1 MKKSHHSFN
10 QGHLYIS
17 GLINPHMGAHLL
29 VTSTP
34 TDTSGAI
41 LGESKASKLDEFT
54 LMLLL
59 PLRSLLLK

>member
-1 MKKSHHSFN
+1 
-10 QGHLYIS
+10 
-17 GLINPHMGAHLL
+17 MGAHLL

-41 LGESKASKLDEFT
+41 LGESKASKLEEFT

>member
-10 QGHLYIS
+10 QGHLYI
-17 GLINPHMGAHLL
+17 INPHMGAHLL

-41 LGESKASKLDEFT
+41 LGESKASKLEEFT